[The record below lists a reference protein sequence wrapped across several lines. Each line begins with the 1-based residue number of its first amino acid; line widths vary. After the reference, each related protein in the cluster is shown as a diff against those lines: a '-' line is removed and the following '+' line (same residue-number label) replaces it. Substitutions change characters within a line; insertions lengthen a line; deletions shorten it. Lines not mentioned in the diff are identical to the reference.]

1 MRHSHHREIRS
12 GIKGIAV
19 GKYIRAIREPGVEAV
34 GTGERCARLLKAGI
48 EGWVGEDHVSDGNII
63 VWYRVVGF
71 CGMVVQE
78 W

>member
-19 GKYIRAIREPGVEAV
+19 GKYIRAPGVEAV
-34 GTGERCARLLKAGI
+34 GPGERCARLLKAGI
-48 EGWVGEDHVSDGNII
+48 EGCVGEDHVSDGDII
-63 VWYRVVGF
+63 VWYRLVGF
-71 CGMVVQE
+71 GGMVVQE